1 LHQGG
6 FNITVEKSDE
16 EQQLVFFTP
25 SGRKIE
31 SSFFP
36 QFQSDS
42 AETFSQTIQTLAPK
56 VDPTTCVTRWT
67 GEDCD
72 YGMVIDGLL

>member
-1 LHQGG
+1 MTNPVL
-6 FNITVEKSDE
+6 
-16 EQQLVFFTP
+16 P
-25 SGRKIE
+25 SGHKIE

-36 QFQSDS
+36 QFQNDS

-67 GEDCD
+67 GEYCD
-72 YGMVIDGLL
+72 YGMVIDGLLTREPDSVRR